1 VYSNQLLEQPI
12 VPNIKRITLDRA
24 LKTLAALGAEYIIKD
39 SEGNMHS
46 LGNLTLGAPP
56 AEPKRRPRSGLPHGN
71 LSKYISG
78 YVDTMQVGDVVCV
91 PMYEGGNM
99 KSLHSTVSSYT
110 LKMWGV
116 GNNTTHRDATNN
128 CVEVMRLG

>member
-46 LGNLTLGAPP
+46 LG
-56 AEPKRRPRSGLPHGN
+56 SGLPHGN